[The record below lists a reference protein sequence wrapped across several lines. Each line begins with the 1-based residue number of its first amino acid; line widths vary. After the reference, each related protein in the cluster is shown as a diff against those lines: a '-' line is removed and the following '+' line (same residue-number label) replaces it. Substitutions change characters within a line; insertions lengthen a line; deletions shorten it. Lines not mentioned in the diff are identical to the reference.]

1 MAGDGKINRFELL
14 LQSQASIRVLETPS
28 WWTLKRVL
36 ILSGILAVL
45 LCIVSLWNKEL
56 QRKVQERG
64 RQLEIEVH
72 NRQRAELQHAAE
84 AERSRIARDLHDELG
99 AGLTAVSLLASA
111 GLGEYRGLEKV
122 NSRLRIIAEKARNL
136 VAALDV
142 IVWAIDPGRNSLQSF
157 ADYLR
162 SYAKELLSSS
172 SIACHFRIPIEHDGV
187 TLPGSVRHSLL
198 LAIKE
203 ALNNVIRHASATEVE
218 LQMKQSND
226 HLEICIA
233 DNGRGF
239 NLNEVQRGHGL
250 ENLPERLKALHGKC
264 DIESRPGKGTT
275 VRFILPLSPER
286 TGG

>member
-1 MAGDGKINRFELL
+1 
-14 LQSQASIRVLETPS
+14 
-28 WWTLKRVL
+28 
-36 ILSGILAVL
+36 
-45 LCIVSLWNKEL
+45 
-56 QRKVQERG
+56 
-64 RQLEIEVH
+64 
-72 NRQRAELQHAAE
+72 
-84 AERSRIARDLHDELG
+84 
-99 AGLTAVSLLASA
+99 
-111 GLGEYRGLEKV
+111 
-122 NSRLRIIAEKARNL
+122 
-136 VAALDV
+136 
-142 IVWAIDPGRNSLQSF
+142 
-157 ADYLR
+157 
-162 SYAKELLSSS
+162 
-172 SIACHFRIPIEHDGV
+172 
-187 TLPGSVRHSLL
+187 VRHSLL